1 MNKTFFKS
9 ILFVGLAACMFSCKD
24 DNSPLDGGNTPQGVN
39 VEFDYSQAKLGKSAG
54 SSATL
59 NGSSDVD
66 WTIEVEEGDFFS
78 VEPMSGTAG
87 EFTLTVTANKEN
99 TSTDKAYSKFIF
111 NASGRKYPITV
122 IHLEDDI
129 RLEPSYDAETVF
141 SFAQDGTLVSP
152 DLTAKPFTAT
162 SNIEW
167 TVKTVNEAD
176 TWIKVGPEVGEIGE
190 NLPVT
195 VVVDE
200 NPFAKV
206 REGKFEVRVPEAMS
220 FQYTVTQAAAA
231 LDYSIK
237 DGEKV
242 LTEQAGLTGLNGGGE
257 TRTITLEANA
267 DWKIEPDANSEWL
280 TFEPSEGVASLEPV
294 EVKVT
299 VEPNPDMNS
308 DQGRSGSFIVTFG
321 EGTFKGISVQQNKGE
336 IPVEVTKLQ
345 ALETYLEGDN
355 SNALDWSNAADYEHW
370 EGVKFEGGKLVEL
383 NLPNKGLKGYVPE
396 GITEFTSLRVLDLSN
411 NELTAN
417 TTLPEIT
424 INKSST
430 GKDVIIKNQGG
441 ATFNQSYTPAIPVGI
456 KNLVNL
462 TTFKLSG
469 NNIEGTFPSDV
480 VNNPNYL
487 NWDAM
492 ENIYPQQGDD
502 ANISYNS
509 DSPTRYVGAD
519 PSAWKFKL
527 TQIGVLRV
535 MYHAMG
541 GENWN
546 DKDFGNA
553 EPAWLNEEFVI
564 AQDDGVYPSENNPR
578 VTAVSQVGGNQDVQ
592 KFEVGNVSGYVPEE
606 CLMNSGL
613 AHLWVDGTD
622 ANFKLTGSIH
632 PLIIQRLNYLQ
643 FKNHDLD
650 MNVNFIFANLR
661 SSVSNIAFQ
670 NNAKIDG
677 TINISLLTD
686 AVENGKLSFGSFIL
700 TGTGIQGT
708 VSVAAIKP
716 EFKSADQDKVTVEG
730 LQAKFPATV
739 NVTD

>member
-78 VEPMSGTAG
+78 VEPMSGKAG
-87 EFTLTVTANKEN
+87 DFTLTVTANKEN

-141 SFAQDGTLVSP
+141 SFAQNGTLLSP
-152 DLTAKPFTAT
+152 DLTAKAFTAT

-220 FQYTVTQAAAA
+220 FQYTVTQAAAP
-231 LDYSIK
+231 LDYEIK

-242 LTEQAGLTGLNGGGE
+242 LTEQTGLTGFGGGGE
-257 TRTITLEANA
+257 TRTITLNANA
-267 DWKIEPDANSEWL
+267 DWKIEPGTDSEWL

-299 VEPNPDMNS
+299 VEPNPNMDN
-308 DQGRSGSFIVTFG
+308 DQGRSGSFTVTFG
-321 EGTFKGISVQQNKGE
+321 EGTSKEISVQQNKGE

-345 ALETYLEGDN
+345 ALEDDLEGDN
-355 SNALDWSNAADYEHW
+355 SAALDWSNSADYETW
-370 EGVKFEGGKLVEL
+370 DGVKFEGGKLVEL
-383 NLPNKGLKGYVPE
+383 NLANRGLKGYVPAE
-396 GITEFTSLRVLDLSN
+396 IVDFASLRLLDLSN

-417 TTLPEIT
+417 TNLPKI
-424 INKSST
+424 IVNKSSI
-430 GKDVIIKNQGG
+430 GKDVINKTGG
-441 ATFNQSYTPAIPVGI
+441 APFDQSYTPAIPIGI
-456 KNLVNL
+456 KDLINL

-469 NNIEGTFPSDV
+469 NKIEGIFPSDV

-487 NWDAM
+487 KWDAM
-492 ENIYPQQGDD
+492 ANIYPQQGDN
-502 ANISYNS
+502 ANISYDSNS
-509 DSPTRYVGAD
+509 TTRYAGAD
-519 PSAWKFKL
+519 PAKWKFKL

-535 MYHAMG
+535 MYYAMG

-546 DKDFGNA
+546 DKDFGNT
-553 EPAWLNEEFVI
+553 EPAWLNKEFVI
-564 AQDDGVYPSENNPR
+564 AQDNGVYPSENSPR

-592 KFEVGNVSGYVPEE
+592 KFEVGNVSGSVPEE

-613 AHLWVDGTD
+613 AHMWVDGTN
-622 ANFKLTGSIH
+622 ANYKLSGSIH

-650 MNVNFIFANLR
+650 MSVNFIFANLR
-661 SSVSNIAFQ
+661 NSVSNIAFQ
-670 NNAKIDG
+670 NNANIDG
-677 TINISLLTD
+677 TIDISLLTGTVD
-686 AVENGKLSFGSFIL
+686 DGKLSFGSFIL

-708 VSVAAIKP
+708 VKVSDVKGKFKP
-716 EFKSADQDKVTVEG
+716 ADQANVTVEG

-739 NVTD
+739 NVTE

>member
-9 ILFVGLAACMFSCKD
+9 ILFVGLAVCMFSCKD

-39 VEFDYSQAKLGKSAG
+39 VEFDYSQAKLSRDAG

-87 EFTLTVTANKEN
+87 DFKLTVTATKAN
-99 TSTDKAYSKFIF
+99 TLAEKQYSKFIF

-122 IHLEDDI
+122 IHLEDNI
-129 RLEPSYDAETVF
+129 RLEVSGPAGNVF
-141 SFAQDGTLVSP
+141 TFDTDGGTNTFNV
-152 DLTAKPFTAT
+152 TANT
-162 SNIEW
+162 EW
-167 TVKTVNEAD
+167 IVKTMNAED
-176 TWIKVGPEVGEIGE
+176 WIHFDETNVGKIGE
-190 NLPVT
+190 NMEVK
-195 VVVDE
+195 VSVDP

-206 REGKFEVRVPEAMS
+206 REGKFEVRVPES
-220 FQYTVTQAAAA
+220 TSNEYTVTQNPAP
-231 LDYSIK
+231 LEYTIK
-237 DGEKV
+237 DKNTDLTTDG
-242 LTEQAGLTGLNGGGE
+242 LTELGGGGD
-257 TRTITLEANA
+257 TRTITLNANA
-267 DWKIEPDANSEWL
+267 DWKIVADSWL

-294 EVKVT
+294 EVTMNVA
-299 VEPNPDMNS
+299 PNPNMNP
-308 DQGRSGSFIVTFG
+308 DGERSGSFTVTFG
-321 EGTFKGISVQQNKGE
+321 DGNSVSESVEINVKQNKGE
-336 IPVEVTKLQ
+336 MPDDAKKLKE
-345 ALETYLEGDN
+345 LEEELEGDN
-355 SNALDWSNAADYEHW
+355 TDALNWSSVPDYTQW
-370 EGVKFEGGKLVEL
+370 TGVDFDENG
-383 NLPNKGLKGYVPE
+383 NLIGLYLSGKGLKGYIPA
-396 GITEFTSLRVLDLSN
+396 GISKLTSLRVLDLSN
-411 NELTAN
+411 NNLIAN
-417 TTLPEIT
+417 PNLPEIS
-424 INKSST
+424 IKKSST
-430 GKDVIIKNQGG
+430 GSEVSNTQGIP
-441 ATFNQSYTPAIPVGI
+441 FDQSYKPAIPVGI
-456 KNLVNL
+456 KNLVKL
-462 TTFKLSG
+462 EKFKLSG
-469 NNIEGTFPSDV
+469 NKIEGTFPSDV

-487 NWDAM
+487 NWGAM

-541 GENWN
+541 GENWKDKELGN
-546 DKDFGNA
+546 D
-553 EPAWLNEEFVI
+553 EPAWLNREFVI
-564 AQDDGVYPSENNPR
+564 AQDKGAYPSGNNPR
-578 VTAVSQVGGNQDVQ
+578 VTAVSQIGANQDVQ

-716 EFKSADQDKVTVEG
+716 EFRSADQDKVTVEG

-739 NVTD
+739 NVTE